1 MTHLDIARLDPLNLT
16 AAEINCL
23 TRRGRRQRAEAVR
36 AMLRR
41 VFAR

>member
-1 MTHLDIARLDPLNLT
+1 MTYLDISRLDPMNLT

-23 TRRGRRQRAEAVR
+23 TRRGRRQRAEALR